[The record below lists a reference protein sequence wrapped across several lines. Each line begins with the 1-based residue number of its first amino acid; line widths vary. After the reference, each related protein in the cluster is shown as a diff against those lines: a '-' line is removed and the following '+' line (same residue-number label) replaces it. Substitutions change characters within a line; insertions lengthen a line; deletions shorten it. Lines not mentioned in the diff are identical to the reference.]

1 MIYEVTGRPEDLG
14 IIRQMEETMI
24 WSCLQGV
31 MGKIYTDDL
40 NNPTSA
46 MVIPRRFYLFRREAQ
61 YGTRILQARLVYA
74 GLYDYGSTE

>member
-1 MIYEVTGRPEDLG
+1 MIYEVTDALKISALFGKW
-14 IIRQMEETMI
+14 EETMI

-46 MVIPRRFYLFRREAQ
+46 MVILGDFTFFAGKPNME
-61 YGTRILQARLVYA
+61 LVSCKPA
-74 GLYDYGSTE
+74 WCTQDL